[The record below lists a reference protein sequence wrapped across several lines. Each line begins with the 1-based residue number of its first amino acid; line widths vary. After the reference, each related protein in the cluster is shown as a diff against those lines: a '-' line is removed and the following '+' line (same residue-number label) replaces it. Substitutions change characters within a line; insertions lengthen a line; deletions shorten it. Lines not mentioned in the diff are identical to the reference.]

1 MIVQCPSCPKR
12 YKLEDAHFRG
22 RDNYEFRCTG
32 CGAAVKATRDAQ
44 PAAAEPEPP
53 PSTQKLQRV
62 ESTSAGTDVPDAHL
76 LQMPA
81 GKHIS
86 LAVLQGPE
94 QGTIYPITKAV
105 VVIGRSDADI
115 VLNDSEVSRRHA
127 QVEVK
132 GGVIVLRDLKSTN
145 GTYLNEQNVTASE
158 LEPNTEFR
166 VGGTTFMLIVTEEL
180 E

>member
-1 MIVQCPSCPKR
+1 VIVQCPSCPKR

-22 RDNYEFRCTG
+22 RDTYEFRCTG
-32 CGAAVKATRDAQ
+32 CGAAVTASREGT
-44 PAAAEPEPP
+44 EPEPP

-76 LQMPA
+76 LQIPA

-86 LAVLQGPE
+86 LAVLQGPD

-105 VVIGRSDADI
+105 VVIGRSDSDI
-115 VLNDSEVSRRHA
+115 VVNDSEVSRRHA

-132 GGVIVLRDLKSTN
+132 GSSIILRDLKSTN
-145 GTYLNEQNVTASE
+145 GTYLNEQHVTASE
-158 LEPNTEFR
+158 IEGNTEFR

-180 E
+180 D